1 MTTTTTT
8 SFDVYLFQSF
18 KEKYKTSQN
27 YTKKP
32 LTTIHLV
39 SFIQSAITN
48 NLGSPPNYID
58 LFVRSGVKNLGSI
71 WSYFQLLTTI
81 QQFSD
86 LSILVAYV
94 VKIFDE
100 VFSNESGFPNTVLHN
115 VSNVYDMYDLPIVS
129 NLSIGEVKKLVVEM

>member
-8 SFDVYLFQSF
+8 SF
-18 KEKYKTSQN
+18 
-27 YTKKP
+27 
-32 LTTIHLV
+32 
-39 SFIQSAITN
+39 
-48 NLGSPPNYID
+48 D